1 MSTDAVRADDVYPAP
16 PKAVV
21 LGFRSVLTNPA
32 GDRLTLHLKADGP
45 PLWRQPGETATSYA
59 ERAAQQY
66 PTLQAPLQE
75 IARLFNESRYAPQVG
90 QGHVQRLQTLI
101 RALRRPRP

>member
-1 MSTDAVRADDVYPAP
+1 MSTDALRADDVYPAP

-45 PLWRQPGETATSYA
+45 PLWRQPGETAKAHADSHPEYGAIGPWTVVMT
-59 ERAAQQY
+59 ERCA
-66 PTLQAPLQE
+66 
-75 IARLFNESRYAPQVG
+75 
-90 QGHVQRLQTLI
+90 
-101 RALRRPRP
+101 